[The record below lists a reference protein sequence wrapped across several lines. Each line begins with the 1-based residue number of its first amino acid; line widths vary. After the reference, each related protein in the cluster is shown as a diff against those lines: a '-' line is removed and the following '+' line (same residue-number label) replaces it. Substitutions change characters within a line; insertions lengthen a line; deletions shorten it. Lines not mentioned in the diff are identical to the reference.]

1 MDTIERRVAWLT
13 ISVAI
18 VLVFNAAGAIYSFQE
33 LGTWELTVHIASLVC
48 LGGAVMLLV
57 ASLTPA
63 SLRAFRMENRERLAF
78 FAFVLLALAMALI
91 VGLATHGAIEAHGN
105 PGIGD

>member
-1 MDTIERRVAWLT
+1 MEAIERRVAWLT
-13 ISVAI
+13 IDVAI
-18 VLVFNAAGAIYSFQE
+18 VLVFNAAGAVYSFQE

-48 LGGAVMLLV
+48 LAGAAVLLV

-63 SLRAFRMENRERLAF
+63 SVRSFATDNRERFAF
-78 FAFVLLALAMALI
+78 SAFVLLALAMVRI
-91 VGLATHGAIEAHGN
+91 VGLATHAAIEAHGN

>member
-1 MDTIERRVAWLT
+1 MEAIERRVAWLT

-18 VLVFNAAGAIYSFQE
+18 VLVFNAAGTVYSFQG
-33 LGTWELTVHIASLVC
+33 LGTWELVVHIASLVC
-48 LGGAVMLLV
+48 LAAAFLLLV

-63 SLRAFRMENRERLAF
+63 SVRPFPLENRERFAF
-78 FAFVLLALAMALI
+78 FAFVLLGLAVVLI
-91 VGLATHGAIEAHGN
+91 AGLATHEAIEAHRH

>member
-1 MDTIERRVAWLT
+1 MEAIERRVAWLT

-18 VLVFNAAGAIYSFQE
+18 VLVFSAAGTVYSFE
-33 LGTWELTVHIASLVC
+33 GLGTWELTVHIASLVC
-48 LGGAVMLLV
+48 LAGAFVLLV

-63 SLRAFRMENRERLAF
+63 SIRPFPLENRDRFAF
-78 FAFVLLALAMALI
+78 FAFVLL
-91 VGLATHGAIEAHGN
+91 GLAVILIAGLAIHGAVEAHRH